1 MSGALPARGVRP
13 YRSSM
18 NCRSLPSSMP
28 GAPAPL
34 KPIASTGW
42 SGTRSYVSD
51 TPLSESDARAKGIR
65 GGDEITLRS
74 NGTSVTL
81 RARLSRELRPGVV
94 RVPEEFA
101 GELQPNVE
109 VSK

>member
-1 MSGALPARGVRP
+1 SDASGLRLVRYRPLFSGPAVER
-13 YRSSM
+13 
-18 NCRSLPSSMP
+18 
-28 GAPAPL
+28 APELQFQRA
-34 KPIASTGW
+34 AAEAE
-42 SGTRSYVSD
+42 
-51 TPLSESDARAKGIR
+51 LSESDARARGIR

-81 RARLSRELRPGVV
+81 RARLSRELRAGVV